1 MNRLVKG
8 RNIVTHWV
16 VFSCNSVHTKDVYMS
31 TGRQV
36 DKTEKDK
43 QFKSYWKC
51 MSCLLNSGWRIIFD
65 RILIDR
71 PTGRQVDKS
80 TGRQGE
86 IILLYNT
93 TCINYKKMPLLEN
106 KMIDGP
112 TGRQVDR
119 STSRQIEK
127 EEFTST
133 QRALLI
139 DFRIEK

>member
-1 MNRLVKG
+1 
-8 RNIVTHWV
+8 
-16 VFSCNSVHTKDVYMS
+16 
-31 TGRQV
+31 
-36 DKTEKDK
+36 
-43 QFKSYWKC
+43 
-51 MSCLLNSGWRIIFD
+51 
-65 RILIDR
+65 
-71 PTGRQVDKS
+71 
-80 TGRQGE
+80 
-86 IILLYNT
+86 
-93 TCINYKKMPLLEN
+93 MPLLEN